1 MQSDAT
7 RFFLTSAKAEYG
19 LRAAGPP
26 DIGRVL
32 VVCPVSLKAEW
43 EEQIVRFTA
52 RAVCS
57 VFGPRAARLAAYREP
72 TFFVEH
78 TTMPRHGSSTTAS
91 AANGGG

>member
-1 MQSDAT
+1 
-7 RFFLTSAKAEYG
+7 
-19 LRAAGPP
+19 
-26 DIGRVL
+26 VL

-72 TFFVEH
+72 TFFNTINYEQVLSDAADINEIH
-78 TTMPRHGSSTTAS
+78 VKRTTSNCPRHGSSTTAS